1 MKRTALILAALFF
14 VASLSLAEVK
24 KEDIK
29 FGLGY
34 SQLIINNNNNDIA
47 VSQAAYRIW
56 FNDTLGAD
64 FTLGFQNGT
73 TNGQSNNIFLLGGKI
88 LGKIVSIK
96 SLDIYWLAGLNF
108 GSTSVAGESSS
119 LFRLCGG
126 VGAEYYLLPSL
137 SLLTELDLSYISQ
150 KDNNRFGL
158 FASFVPQAGVRFYF

>member
-1 MKRTALILAALFF
+1 MKKTVLFLAVLFF
-14 VASLSLAEVK
+14 ATGLSFGAEK
-24 KEDIK
+24 KENVK

-34 SQLIINNNNNDIA
+34 SQLVINNNNNDIA
-47 VSQAAYRIW
+47 ISQAAGRVW

-73 TNGQSNNIFLLGGKI
+73 TNGQSNNTFLLGGKI
-88 LGKIVSIK
+88 LGKIVSVK

-137 SLLTELDLSYISQ
+137 SLLTEVDISYFSQ
-150 KDNNRFGL
+150 KDNNQFGI
-158 FASFVPQAGVRFYF
+158 FASWVPQAGVRFYF

>member
-1 MKRTALILAALFF
+1 MKKTVFVLIALFF
-14 VASLSLAEVK
+14 VAGLSLGEEK

-34 SQLIINNNNNDIA
+34 SQFIINNNNNDVTI
-47 VSQAAYRIW
+47 SQAAYRIW

-64 FTLGFQNGT
+64 FTLGFQNGS
-73 TNGQSNNIFLLGGKI
+73 TNGQSNNTFLLGGKI
-88 LGKIVSIK
+88 LGKIVSVK

-126 VGAEYYLLPSL
+126 VGAEYYLLPCL

-150 KDNNRFGL
+150 KDNNQFGI
-158 FASFVPQAGVRFYF
+158 FASWVPQAGVRFYF

>member
-1 MKRTALILAALFF
+1 MKRIVLVMATLFF
-14 VASLSLAEVK
+14 VAGLSLAEEK

-34 SQLIINNNNNDIA
+34 SQFIINNNNNDVAI
-47 VSQAAYRIW
+47 SQAAYRIW

-64 FTLGFQNGT
+64 FTLGFQNSS
-73 TNGQSNNIFLLGGKI
+73 TNGESNNTFLLGGKV
-88 LGKIVSIK
+88 LGKIVSVK

-126 VGAEYYLLPSL
+126 VGAEYYLLPCL
-137 SLLTELDLSYISQ
+137 SLLTELDMSYISQ
-150 KDNNRFGL
+150 KDNNQFGI
-158 FASFVPQAGVRFYF
+158 FASWVPQAGVRFYF